1 MVATPTIVM
10 LTGCE
15 TNKTTS
21 VENLEGG
28 GGGGRRERERERE

>member
-21 VENLEGG
+21 IENLEGG
-28 GGGGRRERERERE
+28 GGGGGGGRENE